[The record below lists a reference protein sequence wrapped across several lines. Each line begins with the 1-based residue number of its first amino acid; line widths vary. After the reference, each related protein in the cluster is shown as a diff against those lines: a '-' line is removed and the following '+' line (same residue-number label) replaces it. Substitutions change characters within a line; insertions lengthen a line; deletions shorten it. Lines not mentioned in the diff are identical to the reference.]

1 MAILDP
7 LRRPPP
13 APATAVHDAPTVW
26 ICVGV
31 LVAYNVVGNLLLPA
45 SLYVPVNLA
54 VAAALVWDA
63 RRGGLS
69 WAELGMDPAQVPGG
83 LRVGGAVALVV
94 AVVIGVG
101 ALAPATRGL
110 FADARAGD
118 ASAAGLAYQT
128 LVRIPFGTVVLE
140 EVAFRGVFL
149 GLLRR
154 HRPTQVAVM
163 WSSLLFGLW
172 HVIPGFGAA
181 QANRVVSEVAGNGAG
196 RAVAVAAA
204 VLSTAVAGVVF
215 CWVRLRADSVVA
227 PMLVHVATN
236 SIAFAVAWWVLRGA

>member
-31 LVAYNVVGNLLLPA
+31 LVAYNVIGNLLLPA
-45 SLYVPVNLA
+45 PLYVPVNLA

-69 WAELGMDPAQVPGG
+69 WAELGMDPARVRDG
-83 LRVGGAVALVV
+83 LRVGGVVVVVV
-94 AVVIGVG
+94 AVVIGLGV
-101 ALAPATRGL
+101 LLPATRRF

-118 ASAAGLAYQT
+118 ASMGGLLYQT
-128 LVRIPFGTVVLE
+128 LVRIPVGTVVLE

-154 HRPTQVAVM
+154 HTTTPLAVM

-181 QANRVVSEVAGNGAG
+181 HANRTVNEMAGGSAG
-196 RAVAVAAA
+196 VAVAVAAA
-204 VLSTAVAGVVF
+204 VVSTAVAGVLF

-227 PMLVHVATN
+227 PMLAHVATN
-236 SIAFAVAWWVLRGA
+236 SIAFAVAWWVLRGP

>member
-13 APATAVHDAPTVW
+13 GPATEVHDARTVW

-31 LVAYNVVGNLLLPA
+31 LVAYNVVANLLLPPP
-45 SLYVPVNLA
+45 LYVPANLA

-69 WAELGMDPAQVPGG
+69 WAELGMDPARVRDG
-83 LRVGGAVALVV
+83 LRVGGAVLLVV
-94 AVVIGVG
+94 AVIIGLG
-101 ALAPATRGL
+101 ALLPATREF

-118 ASAAGLAYQT
+118 ASVAGLLYQT
-128 LVRIPFGTVVLE
+128 LVRIPLGTVVLE
-140 EVAFRGVFL
+140 EIAFRGVFL

-154 HRPTQVAVM
+154 HRSTPIAVM

-181 QANRVVSEVAGNGAG
+181 QANRIVSEVSGNGAG
-196 RAVAVAAA
+196 RAVAVVAA

-227 PMLVHVATN
+227 PMLAHVATN